1 MKIHPPLNFHNP
13 QFGKISLSSTQK
25 QVPTSEKGKALTTPL
40 PLSLPRVARRQL
52 NARSASTLKKVFF
65 IGSAA
70 NIVIYCKS
78 CGFFY
83 RAIED
88 DTFPQGW
95 PPAKM
100 IKTPAQGTMSI
111 VVVQFVDFIMVTIVL
126 RHHN

>member
-1 MKIHPPLNFHNP
+1 MARRLLIKLYLVD
-13 QFGKISLSSTQK
+13 ISVEIQIAQK
-25 QVPTSEKGKALTTPL
+25 KNITTSEKGKALTTPL

-52 NARSASTLKKVFF
+52 NARSASTLKSIFF
-65 IGSAA
+65 IGAAA
-70 NIVIYCKS
+70 NIAINCKS

-100 IKTPAQGTMSI
+100 IKTPAEGKISI
-111 VVVQFVDFIMVTIVL
+111 VIVLFVGFIMVTIVL
-126 RHHN
+126 RHYN